1 MEAEKLPHENA
12 YIIKTTGAESARLI
26 DQEYLL
32 TEAVGG
38 LFPIEIDL
46 SLITNVLN
54 LACGPGEWDRNVALE
69 YPEMSIVGVDIDL
82 DMINYAKALAS
93 VGFLENVTFEGMD
106 IKEPLD
112 FLDGSFDL
120 VNGRLLF
127 GVMDRET
134 WPVLLAECLR
144 VLKPG
149 GIILLSEYEI
159 SISNSIALQQIL
171 GCLYRALADQG
182 RTFSVDRH
190 SIGICHM
197 LGKLLN
203 DVGCREVVSTPF
215 HLDCSYG
222 APHYL
227 AGCRDMETALTLVKP
242 YLLQAGMM
250 KEAEYD
256 ALLYQMQIDMRSERF
271 VNVSFGLQTWG
282 YKP

>member
-1 MEAEKLPHENA
+1 MSDENA

-26 DQEYLL
+26 DQEHLL

-38 LFPIEIDL
+38 LFPMEIDI
-46 SLITNVLN
+46 SHVTTVLN
-54 LACGPGEWDRNVALE
+54 LACGPGEWDRTVASE
-69 YPEMSIVGVDIDL
+69 YPQMSIVGVDIDPA
-82 DMINYAKALAS
+82 MITYAKALAS
-93 VGFLENVTFEGMD
+93 VGCLENVTFEQMD

-112 FLDGSFDL
+112 FPDASFDL

-127 GVMDRET
+127 GLMDRET

-171 GCLYRALADQG
+171 SCLYRALADQG

-203 DVGCREVVSTPF
+203 DVGCSEVASKSF
-215 HLDCSYG
+215 HLDSSYG
-222 APHYL
+222 VPHYL
-227 AGCRDMETALTLVKP
+227 AGCRDMEMAFALVKP
-242 YLLQAGMM
+242 YLIQAGLM
-250 KEAEYD
+250 EEVEYD
-256 ALLYQMQIDMRSERF
+256 ALLYQMQIDMRSEHF
-271 VNVSFGLQTWG
+271 VNVSFGLQSWG